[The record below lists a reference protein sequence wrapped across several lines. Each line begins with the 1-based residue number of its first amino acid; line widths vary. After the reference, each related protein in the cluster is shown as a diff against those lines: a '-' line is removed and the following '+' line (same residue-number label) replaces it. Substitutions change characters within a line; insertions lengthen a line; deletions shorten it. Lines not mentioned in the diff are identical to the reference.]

1 MRRRK
6 FLSAGTAA
14 LGAVL
19 AGCTGMLQ
27 SEPSNEDDEP
37 HSDPDGSDPNQND
50 PGGDE
55 TDPGFEAPTTV
66 QNGSFEND
74 LDGWMIGKDLPVK
87 PGDSSGKIDHG
98 VKTVTRNAS
107 DGNASTQF
115 YLDGSA
121 DDGTI
126 WVAQTVDLSD
136 ANSVL
141 FDVHSEQ
148 KSFNIL
154 TEVAFYAGPKASD
167 ELVET
172 DFDRSNDV
180 ENHSGW
186 KTFRYD
192 VSDVDGAATVAIG
205 MNIIWETGVKRMYDN
220 VRLETS
226 E

>member
-6 FLSAGTAA
+6 ILNAGTAA
-14 LGAVL
+14 LGVAL
-19 AGCTGMLQ
+19 AGRMDVSQ
-27 SEPSNEDDEP
+27 SKSSDEDKEL
-37 HSDPDGSDPNQND
+37 HSGPNQDPRDGNPDPDP
-50 PGGDE
+50 
-55 TDPGFEAPTTV
+55 TVPTTV
-66 QNGSFEND
+66 QNGSFECG
-74 LDGWMIGKDLPVK
+74 LDGWVIGKDLPEE
-87 PGDSSGKIDHG
+87 PGDSSDKIDHS
-98 VKTVTRNAS
+98 VKTVTRKAS
-107 DGNASTQF
+107 DGCASVEF

-136 ANSVL
+136 ADSVL
-141 FDVHSEQ
+141 FDVYNEQ

-154 TEVAFYAGPKASD
+154 TQVAFYAGQKESD

-180 ENHSGW
+180 EAHSGW

-192 VSDVDGAATVAIG
+192 VSDVDGAATVAVG
-205 MNIIWETGVKRMYDN
+205 MNIVWETGVKHTYDN
-220 VRLETS
+220 IRLQTS